1 MLKVHEFFSVA
12 TQLAYNAAIIINQI
26 RLSAD
31 IGQKWK
37 GIDDPVTIADV
48 KAQTYII
55 QQLHKHW
62 PQLKIVGE
70 ETTVYDQPIDLPDT
84 NCNLYTED
92 IFTTTPNNLKVR
104 TQYEIEDLCV
114 WVDPLDGTL
123 DFVQGDFDCVTT
135 LIGLSYKKKALMGI
149 ISQPFVKIADKQ
161 YEFKPKIYFGHHP
174 QRRVFYTYDTQSQ
187 IPFELL
193 KPSYNPSNIV
203 LCTQNKRIDETK
215 LEKIKSLGCSLLQM
229 GGSGKKSLTILE
241 SKADLYLYLGIR
253 MSKWD
258 ICAPDALFQAFGGR
272 FVGLEGQ
279 IYEYNSEDK
288 IYDNPYGHLASI
300 HNELVDKFLPKTTG
314 ML

>member
-1 MLKVHEFFSVA
+1 MLKIHEFFSVA

-26 RLSAD
+26 RLSPD
-31 IGQKWK
+31 IGQKQK
-37 GIDDPVTIADV
+37 GIDDPVTIADI

-70 ETTVYDQPIDLPDT
+70 ESTVFEQPIDLPDT
-84 NCNLYTED
+84 HCNLYTED
-92 IFTTTPNNLKVR
+92 IFNKTPNNLKVKS
-104 TQYEIEDLCV
+104 QYEIEDLCV

-123 DFVQGDFDCVTT
+123 DFVLGSYDCVTT
-135 LIGLSYKKKALMGI
+135 LIGLSYKQQALIGI
-149 ISQPFVKIADKQ
+149 ISQPFVKISDNQ

-174 QRRVFYTYDTQSQ
+174 QKRIFYTYDTQSQ
-187 IPFELL
+187 IPFELI
-193 KPSYNPSNIV
+193 KSSYDPSNII
-203 LCTQNKRIDETK
+203 LCTQNKRITEDK
-215 LEKIKSLGCSLLQM
+215 LQKIKSLGCPLLQM
-229 GGSGKKSLTILE
+229 GGSGKKSLTLLE
-241 SKADLYLYLGIR
+241 GKGDLFIYLGVK

-279 IYEYNSEDK
+279 IYNYNPEDK
-288 IYDNPYGHLASI
+288 TFDNPYGLLAST

>member
-26 RLSAD
+26 RLSTD

-37 GIDDPVTIADV
+37 GIDDPVTIADI

-55 QQLHKHW
+55 QQLQKHW

-70 ETTVYDQPIDLPDT
+70 ESTVYDQPIDLPDT
-84 NCNLYTED
+84 YNNLYTED
-92 IFTTTPNNLKVR
+92 IFNKTPNNLKVR

-123 DFVQGDFDCVTT
+123 DFVQGDYDCVTT
-135 LIGLSYKKKALMGI
+135 LIGLSYKKQALMGI

-174 QRRVFYTYDTQSQ
+174 QRRVFYTYDTKQL

-193 KPSYNPSNIV
+193 KPSYDPSNII
-203 LCTQNKRIDETK
+203 LCTSKNRITETK
-215 LEKIKSLGCSLLQM
+215 QKQIQSLGCPLLQM
-229 GGSGKKSLTILE
+229 GGSGKKSLSILE
-241 SKADLYLYLGIR
+241 GKGDLFLYIGVK

-258 ICAPDALFQAFGGR
+258 ISAPEALIKAFGGR

-279 IYEYNSEDK
+279 IYDYNHEDK
-288 IYDNPYGHLASI
+288 TYDNPYGLLASI
-300 HNELVDKFLPKTTG
+300 HSELVEKFLPKTTG
-314 ML
+314 LL